1 MNRYKAP
8 QHMIPPLL
16 IILLALL
23 AATCNFQRAVL
34 DTPLPP
40 DLPGPTDTSI
50 PVPTPKPG
58 NTSTPAPTP
67 MPSDLIWFGPNMG
80 SRDYP
85 ELFTKPEQWSAVRSR
100 IDVFKFHTQ
109 NVLAY
114 PCAICG
120 DNTLNTFGDVQGFQR
135 LTEWGIAIGVDVGA
149 VKEWGCTGSEEFRVA
164 KETIQNIRANGGKV
178 TFLVMDEPFLGG
190 EWAPSGSKACGH
202 TMEQSADVTAK
213 FVKQVTVAY
222 PNIIVGDTE
231 PYPYFL
237 VAELEQWIEALE
249 ERGATPAFFH
259 LDVDMVRVR
268 TEKQDVVS
276 DLQALSQFFEEH
288 RIPFGVI
295 FTSNTNWNA
304 HSNRAYFDSTM
315 EWIHIVND
323 SIGRPQHVIFNSWLG
338 PAPTGAHELP
348 INLPEDDPSEYSHT
362 RLIIEGLD
370 VFGQ

>member
-1 MNRYKAP
+1 M
-8 QHMIPPLL
+8 
-16 IILLALL
+16 
-23 AATCNFQRAVL
+23 
-34 DTPLPP
+34 
-40 DLPGPTDTSI
+40 
-50 PVPTPKPG
+50 
-58 NTSTPAPTP
+58 
-67 MPSDLIWFGPNMG
+67 
-80 SRDYP
+80 
-85 ELFTKPEQWSAVRSR
+85 
-100 IDVFKFHTQ
+100 
-109 NVLAY
+109 
-114 PCAICG
+114 
-120 DNTLNTFGDVQGFQR
+120 
-135 LTEWGIAIGVDVGA
+135 
-149 VKEWGCTGSEEFRVA
+149 
-164 KETIQNIRANGGKV
+164 
-178 TFLVMDEPFLGG
+178 
-190 EWAPSGSKACGH
+190 
-202 TMEQSADVTAK
+202 
-213 FVKQVTVAY
+213 
-222 PNIIVGDTE
+222 
-231 PYPYFL
+231 
-237 VAELEQWIEALE
+237 AELEQWIEALE